1 MVLYVWVFDIYI
13 IVIDL
18 RCVIKEFICIVGYWR
33 VYEKNILNY
42 MFIWYIENF
51 FIIVR
56 EKVLCFRFNL
66 YDVRM

>member
-1 MVLYVWVFDIYI
+1 MILYVWVFDIYI

-51 FIIVR
+51 FIIVW